1 MNKFFKKT
9 VVLLLAIVCAMGSL
23 SLFGCSN
30 DGPKSSHVKDQVY
43 DPNKAQLYVS
53 NFNGGVGTEWLY
65 RNIEKFQKEYKDVKF
80 TEDTT
85 GVQVWVDAHKNSG
98 AATAEKMAIEKNQI
112 YFLGGSNYLD
122 MVATGKLYDMT
133 HVVKGSLYE
142 VGEGDETG
150 DGVVTIE
157 SKLSE
162 DYQNYYGIG
171 TGEDRKYYALPHY
184 EIFSTI
190 TYDVDIFDEK
200 TLFFD
205 TNGNLNKKSTDTGRG
220 TGPNGIS
227 GDFDDVLPRTYE
239 EFFRLC
245 ETMELRGVDPI
256 IWSGMYPFYTTE
268 CLAMLRNDYEGKDE
282 LTARIKFNGGT
293 MTKLVNSVDSKGN
306 ITFKP
311 ATVIN
316 ESNAADTFSSAGI
329 LYALR
334 FLDKI
339 IDNGWYASASV
350 NEATSHTG
358 AQATFL
364 TSKYNSKTN
373 PIGMLVEGTYWT
385 HESSDTFRSMKSRYK
400 NSSLEERNLAIMPLP
415 KVDESQLGPMTI
427 ASGGSI
433 CAINGNVTP
442 GSDIALLAELFVKYC
457 HTNDALTDFFM
468 TTNVPR
474 GFTYTLSNEQLAKV
488 TPFGKS
494 VRTLIENS
502 NRVMAVYNS
511 DFSYNNY
518 TALAS
523 LAAFATSYATDPVTA
538 LRKGTSPETIFN
550 EIRTTIRTF
559 R

>member
-9 VVLLLAIVCAMGSL
+9 VVLLLAIVCAFGSIGLMGC
-23 SLFGCSN
+23 GD
-30 DGPKSSHVKDQVY
+30 DGPKSNHVKDQKY

-65 RNIEKFQKEYKDVKF
+65 RNIEKFQKEYADVKF

-98 AATAEKMAIEKNQI
+98 TATAEKMAIEKNQI

-122 MVATGKLYDMT
+122 MVATNKLYDMT

-162 DYQNYYGIG
+162 DFKEYYGIG
-171 TGEDRKYYALPHY
+171 TGDSKKYYALPHY
-184 EIFSTI
+184 DIFSTI
-190 TYDVDIFDEK
+190 TYDVDIFNEK
-200 TLFFD
+200 SLFFD
-205 TNGNLNKKSTDTGRG
+205 TNGQLTKKSTDAGRG
-220 TGPNGIS
+220 TGPDGES
-227 GDFDDVLPRTYE
+227 GTYDDGLPRTYE
-239 EFFRLC
+239 EFFLLC

-256 IWSGMYPFYTTE
+256 VWSGMYNFYTTE
-268 CLAMLRNDYEGKDE
+268 YMAMLRADYEGSE
-282 LTARIKFNGGT
+282 LAARIKVDGT
-293 MTKLVNSVDSKGN
+293 MTKLVQSLDASGN
-306 ITFKP
+306 ITFKAP
-311 ATVIN
+311 TTISS
-316 ESNAADTFSSAGI
+316 SNAQDIFSSAGI
-329 LYALR
+329 LYGLR
-334 FLDKI
+334 FFDKI
-339 IDNGWYASASV
+339 IDNGWYASAAV

-385 HESSDTFRSMKSRYK
+385 HESADTFRSMKSRYK
-400 NSSLEERNLAIMPLP
+400 NSSLEERNLAVMPCP
-415 KVDESQLGPMTI
+415 KVDETHLGKNTI
-427 ASGGSI
+427 ATGSSI

-442 GSDIALLAELFVKYC
+442 GSDIAKLAELFVKYC
-457 HTNDALTDFFM
+457 HTNDALADFFM

-474 GFTYTLSNEQLAKV
+474 GFNYTLSEEQLSKV
-488 TPFGKS
+488 TPFGNS

-502 NRVMAVYNS
+502 NRVMGQSNS
-511 DFSYNNY
+511 TFCYNNY
-518 TALAS
+518 TALSS
-523 LAAFATSYATDPVTA
+523 LDAFASSYATDPVTA
-538 LRKGTSPETIFN
+538 LRSGVSPETIFN
-550 EIRTTIRTF
+550 EIRTTTRTF
-559 R
+559 KN